1 MKPTVAIT
9 VGDYNGIGPEVTLK
23 AIGHPAVRR
32 KVTPLLIG
40 PAEVFERRAESLGL
54 RMQFVRHTDAAYRG
68 GGGIHIAEP
77 SPAAPVK
84 INLGRLSFHA
94 GAAAGAAIK
103 EGVRLTLSGTASAL
117 VTAPVSKHAL
127 HLAGINVPGQTELLQ
142 RLTSSPHVAM
152 MLVSK
157 TLRVGLVTIHVP
169 IRKVPSALTPELLH
183 ERVTVIHRA
192 LREDW
197 RIRAPR
203 LAILGL
209 NPHAG
214 ESGDLGHEEQRVILP
229 VLARLRKRGMLL
241 DGPFPADAF
250 FGRFATG
257 MYDAVIA
264 MYHDQGLIPLKMGA
278 GGRAVNVSVGLPIV
292 RTSPDHGTA
301 FDIAGKGQADPA
313 SMVEAILLAVT
324 IAENRRKKWPRG
336 NS

>member
-1 MKPTVAIT
+1 VKPTVAIT
-9 VGDYNGIGPEVTLK
+9 VGDYNGIGPEVTLR
-23 AIGHPAVRR
+23 AIVHPSVRR
-32 KVTPLLIG
+32 KVNPLLVG

-54 RMQFVRHTDAAYRG
+54 QVRFGQLSAMAHAGTSVVR
-68 GGGIHIAEP
+68 IAEP

-84 INLGRLSFHA
+84 LNPGHLSFHA
-94 GAAAGAAIK
+94 GAAAGAAIR
-103 EGVRLTLSGTASAL
+103 EGVRLTLSGTACAL

-127 HLAGINVPGQTELLQ
+127 HLAGIHVPGQTELLQ
-142 RLTSSPHVAM
+142 RLTASPHVAM

-169 IRKVPSALTPELLH
+169 IRRVPHALTQKLLH

-197 RIRAPR
+197 RIRSPR

-214 ESGDLGHEEQRVILP
+214 ESGDIGHEEQRVILP
-229 VLARLRKRGMLL
+229 VLVALRRSGMLL

-250 FGRFATG
+250 FGRFAAG
-257 MYDAVIA
+257 IYDAVVA
-264 MYHDQGLIPLKMGA
+264 MYHDQGLIPLKMSA

-301 FDIAGKGQADPA
+301 FDIAGRGKADPA
-313 SMVEAILLAVT
+313 SMIEAILLAVT
-324 IAENRRKKWPRG
+324 IAENRRKKRPRG
-336 NS
+336 NP